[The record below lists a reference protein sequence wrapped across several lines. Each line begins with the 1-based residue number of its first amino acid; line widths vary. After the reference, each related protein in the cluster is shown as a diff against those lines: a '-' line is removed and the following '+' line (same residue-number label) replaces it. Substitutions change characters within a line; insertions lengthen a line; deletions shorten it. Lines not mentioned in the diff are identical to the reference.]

1 MSDPFLFV
9 GEHLTLDFVNTEI
22 MVRNQ
27 PRDLLPSPADL
38 RQWRAA
44 AQVYHSELS
53 AIDFDDAIFE
63 QVIVLRGAIRRI
75 LTAVIK
81 AEIPPSADMETLNHI
96 LATGHL
102 QIESIGVGQFSQRYV
117 GGEKSLLTL
126 ATATVHLLTQYDL
139 SRLHQ
144 CKNERCILMFYDT
157 TKSGTRRWCTPDCQ
171 NRARSIEHY
180 HKRRGD

>member
-1 MSDPFLFV
+1 MSEPFIFI
-9 GEHLTLDFVNTEI
+9 GENLALDFVNTEI

-27 PRDLLPSPADL
+27 PRDLLASPADL
-38 RQWRAA
+38 QHWKSAA
-44 AQVYHSELS
+44 EVYHPESG
-53 AIDFDDAIFE
+53 AINFDDTIFV
-63 QVIVLRGAIRRI
+63 QAVTFRGAIRRI
-75 LTAVIK
+75 LKSVIK
-81 AEIPPSADMETLNHI
+81 AEIPPSADMEHLNQV
-96 LATGHL
+96 LAAGHL
-102 QIESIGVGQFSQRYV
+102 HLEATGVGQFSQRYI
-117 GGEKSLLTL
+117 GKENGLLTL
-126 ATATVHLLTQYDL
+126 ATATVTLLTQYDL

>member
-1 MSDPFLFV
+1 MSDPFVFI
-9 GEHLTLDFVNTEI
+9 GENLALDFVNTEI

-27 PRDLLPSPADL
+27 PRDLLASPADL
-38 RQWRAA
+38 HDWKSAA
-44 AQVYHSELS
+44 EVYHPELGVIS
-53 AIDFDDAIFE
+53 FDGPIFE
-63 QVIVLRGAIRRI
+63 QVIILRGAIRRI
-75 LTAVIK
+75 LIAVIK
-81 AEIPPSADMETLNHI
+81 GAIPPSSDMAVLNQI

-102 QIESIGVGQFSQRYV
+102 QLASVGIGQFSQRYI
-117 GGEKSLLTL
+117 GSDNGLLTL
-126 ATATVHLLTQYDL
+126 ATATVTLLTQFDL

-180 HKRRGD
+180 RQRRGV

>member
-1 MSDPFLFV
+1 MSDPFILI
-9 GEHLTLDFVNTEI
+9 GENLALDFVNTEI

-27 PRDLLPSPADL
+27 PRNLLESPADL
-38 RQWRAA
+38 RQWKAA
-44 AQVYHSELS
+44 AQVYHPELGE
-53 AIDFDDAIFE
+53 IDFADSVFDQTLI
-63 QVIVLRGAIRRI
+63 LRGAIRRT
-75 LTAVIK
+75 LAAVIK
-81 AEIPPSADMETLNHI
+81 AEIPPSAEIESLNQI

-102 QIESIGVGQFSQRYV
+102 QIQPTGIRQFSQRYI
-117 GGEKSLLTL
+117 GSENGLLKL
-126 ATATVHLLTQYDL
+126 ATATMNLLIQYDL

>member
-1 MSDPFLFV
+1 MSDPFIFI
-9 GEHLTLDFVNTEI
+9 GENLALDFVNTEI

-27 PRDLLPSPADL
+27 PRDLLASPADL
-38 RQWRAA
+38 QHWKSV
-44 AQVYHSELS
+44 AQVYYPELN
-53 AIDFDDAIFE
+53 AIDFDDPIFV
-63 QVIVLRGAIRRI
+63 QAVTLRGAIRRI
-75 LTAVIK
+75 LTSVIK
-81 AEIPPSADMETLNHI
+81 SEMPPSSDIALLNTI
-96 LATGHL
+96 LVTGHL
-102 QIESIGVGQFSQRYV
+102 HLEAIGIGQFSQRYI
-117 GGEKSLLTL
+117 GSENGLLTL
-126 ATATVHLLTQYDL
+126 ATATVNLLTQYDL